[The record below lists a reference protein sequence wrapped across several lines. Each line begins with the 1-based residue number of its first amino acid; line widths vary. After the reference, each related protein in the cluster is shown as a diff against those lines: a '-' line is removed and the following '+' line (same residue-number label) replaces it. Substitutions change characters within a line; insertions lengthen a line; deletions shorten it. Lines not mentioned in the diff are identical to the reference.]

1 MPDIQ
6 LNDDGHLVDYSGWN
20 KLVGE
25 ELAKSEGITLTASH
39 WEIIYLIQDFYKE
52 TDTVPESRPLSNL
65 ISTKLDKEKSGSIYL
80 MELFGGTPAKVIA
93 KIAGL
98 PKPTNCI

>member
-6 LNDDGHLVDYSGWN
+6 INSDGHLIDYSVWN
-20 KLVGE
+20 TLVAE
-25 ELAKSEGITLTASH
+25 KQTKSEGITLTASH

-52 TDTVPESRPLSNL
+52 TETVPESRPLSNL
-65 ISTKLDKEKSGSIYL
+65 ISKTLDKEKSRSIYL

>member
-1 MPDIQ
+1 MPNIQ
-6 LNDDGHLVDYSGWN
+6 LNNDGHLIDHSVWN

-39 WEIIYLIQDFYKE
+39 WEIIYLVQDFYKE

-65 ISTKLDKEKSGSIYL
+65 ISTKLDKEKSRSIYL
-80 MELFGGTPAKVIA
+80 MKLFGGTPAKVIA

>member
-1 MPDIQ
+1 MPNIQ
-6 LNDDGHLVDYSGWN
+6 LNNDGHLIDHSVWN

-65 ISTKLDKEKSGSIYL
+65 ISTKLDEEKSKSINL
-80 MELFGGTPAKVIA
+80 MKLFGGTPAKVIA

>member
-6 LNDDGHLVDYSGWN
+6 LNNDGHLVDYSSWN

-25 ELAKSEGITLTASH
+25 ELAKTEGIPLPATH

-65 ISTKLDKEKSGSIYL
+65 ISTKLDKEKSRS
-80 MELFGGTPAKVIA
+80 V
-93 KIAGL
+93 
-98 PKPTNCI
+98 

>member
-1 MPDIQ
+1 MPDIS
-6 LNDDGHLVDYSGWN
+6 LNKDGHLIDYSVWN

-39 WEIIYLIQDFYKE
+39 WEIIYLIKEFYKE
-52 TDTVPESRPLSNL
+52 TETVPERRPLLNL
-65 ISTKLDKEKSGSIYL
+65 ISTRLDKGKSRSIYL
-80 MELFGGTPAKVIA
+80 MGLFGGTPAKVIA

>member
-1 MPDIQ
+1 MPYIS
-6 LNDDGHLVDYSGWN
+6 LNKDGHLIDYSVWN

-52 TDTVPESRPLSNL
+52 TETVPESRPLSNL
-65 ISTKLDKEKSGSIYL
+65 ISKKLDKEKSSSIYL

>member
-1 MPDIQ
+1 MPNIQ
-6 LNDDGHLVDYSGWN
+6 LNSDGHLIDYSSWN
-20 KLVGE
+20 ELVAE
-25 ELAKSEGITLTASH
+25 ELAKSEGMALTANH
-39 WEIIYLIQDFYKE
+39 WEIIYLIQDFYAE

-65 ISTKLDKEKSGSIYL
+65 ISKKLDQKKSKSIYL
-80 MELFGGTPAKVIA
+80 MELFGGSPARAIA

>member
-6 LNDDGHLVDYSGWN
+6 LNNDGHLVDYSVWN

-39 WEIIYLIQDFYKE
+39 WEIIYLIQDL
-52 TDTVPESRPLSNL
+52 TL
-65 ISTKLDKEKSGSIYL
+65 ILL
-80 MELFGGTPAKVIA
+80 
-93 KIAGL
+93 
-98 PKPTNCI
+98 

>member
-6 LNDDGHLVDYSGWN
+6 LNGDGHLIDYSIWN

-65 ISTKLDKEKSGSIYL
+65 ISEKLDKEKSKSIYL
-80 MELFGGTPAKVIA
+80 MALFGGTPAKVIA

>member
-6 LNDDGHLVDYSGWN
+6 LNNDGHLVDYSGWN

-25 ELAKSEGITLTASH
+25 ELAKTEGITLTASH

-65 ISTKLDKEKSGSIYL
+65 ISTKLDKEKSRSVYL
-80 MELFGGTPAKVIA
+80 MELFGGNPAKVIA

>member
-6 LNDDGHLVDYSGWN
+6 LNKDGHLIDYSVWN

-39 WEIIYLIQDFYKE
+39 WEFIHLIRDFYKE
-52 TDTVPESRPLSNL
+52 TDTVLESRPLSNL
-65 ISTKLDKEKSGSIYL
+65 ISTKLDKEKSRSVYL

-98 PKPTNCI
+98 PTPTNCI

>member
-1 MPDIQ
+1 MPNIQ
-6 LNDDGHLVDYSGWN
+6 LNNDGHLIDHSVWN

-39 WEIIYLIQDFYKE
+39 WEIIYLIQEFYKE

-65 ISTKLDKEKSGSIYL
+65 ISTKLDEEKSKSIYL
-80 MELFGGTPAKVIA
+80 MKLFGGTPAKVIA

>member
-1 MPDIQ
+1 MPNIQ
-6 LNDDGHLVDYSGWN
+6 LNNDGHLIDHSVWN

-39 WEIIYLIQDFYKE
+39 WEIIYLVQDFYKE

-65 ISTKLDKEKSGSIYL
+65 ISTKLDEEKSKSIYL
-80 MELFGGTPAKVIA
+80 MKLFGGTPAKVIA

>member
-6 LNDDGHLVDYSGWN
+6 LNNDGHLVDYSGWN

-25 ELAKSEGITLTASH
+25 ELAKTEGITLTASH

-65 ISTKLDKEKSGSIYL
+65 ISTKLDEEKSKSIYL
-80 MELFGGTPAKVIA
+80 MKLFGGTPAKVIA

>member
-6 LNDDGHLVDYSGWN
+6 LNNDGHLVDYSGWN

-65 ISTKLDKEKSGSIYL
+65 ISTKLDKEKSRSIYL
-80 MELFGGTPAKVIA
+80 MKLFGGTPAKVIA

>member
-1 MPDIQ
+1 MPEIQ
-6 LNDDGHLVDYSGWN
+6 LNSDGYLIDYSVWN

-39 WEIIYLIQDFYKE
+39 WEIIYLFQEFYKE
-52 TDTVPESRPLSNL
+52 TDTVPESRPLSKL
-65 ISTKLDKEKSGSIYL
+65 ISAKLDNEKSKSIYL

>member
-6 LNDDGHLVDYSGWN
+6 LNNDGHLVDYSSWN
-20 KLVGE
+20 TLVGE
-25 ELAKSEGITLTASH
+25 ELAKTEGITLTASH

-65 ISTKLDKEKSGSIYL
+65 ISTKLDKEKSRSIYL
-80 MELFGGTPAKVIA
+80 MKLFGGTPAKVIA

>member
-1 MPDIQ
+1 MPNIQ
-6 LNDDGHLVDYSGWN
+6 LNNDGHLIDHSVWN

-65 ISTKLDKEKSGSIYL
+65 ISTKLDEEKSKSIYL
-80 MELFGGTPAKVIA
+80 MKLFGGTPAKVIA

>member
-1 MPDIQ
+1 MPEIH
-6 LNDDGHLVDYSGWN
+6 LNKDGHLIDYSVWN

-25 ELAKSEGITLTASH
+25 ELAKSEGINLTASH
-39 WEIIYLIQDFYKE
+39 WEIIYLIQDFYRE

-65 ISTKLDKEKSGSIYL
+65 ISTKLDKEKSRSIYL

>member
-6 LNDDGHLVDYSGWN
+6 LNNDGHLVDYSGWN
-20 KLVGE
+20 ELVGE

-65 ISTKLDKEKSGSIYL
+65 ISTKLDEEKSKSIYL
-80 MELFGGTPAKVIA
+80 MKLFGGTPATVSYTHLT
-93 KIAGL
+93 L
-98 PKPTNCI
+98 PTKRIV

>member
-6 LNDDGHLVDYSGWN
+6 LNSDGHLADYSGWN

-25 ELAKSEGITLTASH
+25 ELAKTEGITLTASH
-39 WEIIYLIQDFYKE
+39 WEIIYLIQDFYKK

-65 ISTKLDKEKSGSIYL
+65 ISTKLDKEKSRSIYL
-80 MELFGGTPAKVIA
+80 MKLFGGTPAKVIA

>member
-6 LNDDGHLVDYSGWN
+6 LNSDGHLVDYSFWN

-65 ISTKLDKEKSGSIYL
+65 ISTKLDKEKSRSVYL

>member
-1 MPDIQ
+1 MPDIS
-6 LNDDGHLVDYSGWN
+6 LNKDGLLIDYSVWI
-20 KLVGE
+20 KLVVE

-39 WEIIYLIQDFYKE
+39 WEIIYLIRDFYKK
-52 TDTVPESRPLSNL
+52 TDIVPESRPLSNL
-65 ISTKLDKEKSGSIYL
+65 ISIKLDKEKSGSIYL

>member
-1 MPDIQ
+1 MPNIQ
-6 LNDDGHLVDYSGWN
+6 LNNDGHLIDYSVWN

-25 ELAKSEGITLTASH
+25 KLAKSEGITLSASH

-65 ISTKLDKEKSGSIYL
+65 ISTKLDEEKSKSIYL
-80 MELFGGTPAKVIA
+80 MKLFGGTPAKVIA

>member
-6 LNDDGHLVDYSGWN
+6 LNNDGHLVDYSGWN

-25 ELAKSEGITLTASH
+25 ELAKTEGITLTASH

-65 ISTKLDKEKSGSIYL
+65 ISTKLDKEKSRSIYL
-80 MELFGGTPAKVIA
+80 MKLFGGTPAKVIA

>member
-1 MPDIQ
+1 MPNIQ
-6 LNDDGHLVDYSGWN
+6 LNNDGHLIDHSVWN

-65 ISTKLDKEKSGSIYL
+65 ISTKLDKEKSRSIYL
-80 MELFGGTPAKVIA
+80 MKLFGGTPAKVIA

>member
-6 LNDDGHLVDYSGWN
+6 LNNDGHLVDYSGWN

-25 ELAKSEGITLTASH
+25 ELAKTEGITLTASH

-65 ISTKLDKEKSGSIYL
+65 ISTKLDKEKSRSVYL
-80 MELFGGTPAKVIA
+80 MALFGGTPAKVIA

>member
-1 MPDIQ
+1 MPNIQ
-6 LNDDGHLVDYSGWN
+6 LNNDGHLIDHSVWN

-65 ISTKLDKEKSGSIYL
+65 ISTKLDKEKSRSVYL
-80 MELFGGTPAKVIA
+80 MELFGGAPAKVIA